1 MGEGTDVGIVDGP
14 QELTPGWITAA
25 LDHGGHGL
33 RVIDVVSERIG
44 TGQMGAT
51 YRMHLTYA
59 GPPGPAT
66 LLAKPG
72 PDDPAARALLAP
84 GLPAAVGFYR
94 PPAHPGSE
102 RPPPC
107 WHGHTPDCSALLTLR
122 PLTCAPCSP
131 RV

>member
-51 YRMHLTYA
+51 YRMHLTYD
-59 GPPGPAT
+59 GSPGPAT
-66 LLAKPG
+66 LVAKLG
-72 PDDPAARALLAP
+72 ADDPAARALVAP
-84 GLPAAVGFYR
+84 GSAAEVGFYTAL
-94 PPAHPGSE
+94 AHTDRKSVVWGTSVSV
-102 RPPPC
+102 RVDL
-107 WHGHTPDCSALLTLR
+107 GGRRLLKKK
-122 PLTCAPCSP
+122 
-131 RV
+131 